1 MFERPAPLSEQRL
14 FRFLFLLQAF
24 VLLINPKLLLH
35 LDSNVGNVLQKL
47 LIVLCG
53 AALMATRPVHRSV
66 VALIGAIVILTLLC
80 AMGTE
85 FPQFQWRLYVGG
97 LVSIVAPFVLLIAAP
112 REPDRVLGLVVFAS
126 LPLLMTAVGGIY
138 QLAGIAPLF
147 NEETTGGGV
156 RLAGTQGI
164 PAFLA
169 AASFTGTFAALELAE
184 RRHLGYA
191 ALLFADLII
200 LLLAGGRMALGAA
213 VLVCGI
219 DYLRSFKRVPLLK
232 FFLPIWILVIGGIL
246 LTTFAEDNLRHLQ
259 STSLNREIIWAPLI
273 RQLHAH
279 AWFGVGL
286 GNQQLLLHVVGAIT
300 TMAGH
305 NEYLR
310 LAVEL
315 GYPGAVLFF
324 ALTLGIVLLV
334 WNSAWV
340 GRDPMF
346 LVCAAAFYIYGITDN
361 TFSMPQAYFILAA
374 ASFASQQK
382 SPRSPVSAFDAA
394 PPRSPT
400 HSADMARPKVS

>member
-1 MFERPAPLSEQRL
+1 MRRRPAPLSEQRL

-35 LDSNVGNVLQKL
+35 LDSNLGNILQKL
-47 LIVLCG
+47 LIILCG
-53 AALMATRPVHRSV
+53 AALMATRPVRRGV
-66 VALIGAIVILTLLC
+66 VVLIAAIVVLTLLC
-80 AMGTE
+80 AMCSE

-97 LVSIVAPFVLLIAAP
+97 VVSIVAPFVLLTAAP

-126 LPLLMTAVGGIY
+126 LPLLMTVFGGLY
-138 QLAGIAPLF
+138 QLAGISPLF
-147 NEETTGGGV
+147 NAETTGGGT

-169 AASFTGTFAALELAE
+169 AASFTSTFAALELAE

-191 ALLFADLII
+191 FLLFVDLII
-200 LLLAGGRMALGAA
+200 LLLAGGRMAFGAA

-232 FFLPIWILVIGGIL
+232 LFLPIWTLVVGGIL

-273 RQLHAH
+273 HQLHVH
-279 AWFGVGL
+279 PWFGVGL
-286 GNQQLLLHVVGAIT
+286 GNQQQLLHVAGAIT

-315 GYPGAVLFF
+315 GYPGAILFF

-334 WNSAWV
+334 WNSTWV

-346 LVCAAAFYIYGITDN
+346 LVCAAAFYMYGVTDN
-361 TFSMPQAYFILAA
+361 TFSMPQSYFILAA
-374 ASFASQQK
+374 ASFAGRPK
-382 SPRSPVSAFDAA
+382 SLRSPVPAFETA
-394 PPRSPT
+394 PPHPST
-400 HSADMARPKVS
+400 HGADLARPKVS

>member
-1 MFERPAPLSEQRL
+1 L

-24 VLLINPKLLLH
+24 VLVINPKLLLH
-35 LDSNVGNVLQKL
+35 LDSNLGNILQKL

-53 AALMATRPVHRSV
+53 AALMATRPVHRGV
-66 VALIGAIVILTLLC
+66 VVLIAAIVALTFLC

-97 LVSIVAPFVLLIAAP
+97 LFSIVTPFVLLTAAP
-112 REPDRVLGLVVFAS
+112 REPDRVLGLIVLAS
-126 LPLLMTAVGGIY
+126 LPALMTALGGIY
-138 QLAGIAPLF
+138 QLAGVTPLF
-147 NEETTGGGV
+147 NAETVGGGT

-191 ALLFADLII
+191 FLFLADLII

-213 VLVCGI
+213 ALVCGI
-219 DYLRSFKRVPLLK
+219 DYLRSFKRLPLLK
-232 FFLPIWILVIGGIL
+232 FFLPLWILVVGGIL
-246 LTTFAEDNLRHLQ
+246 LATFAADNLSHLQ
-259 STSLNREIIWAPLI
+259 STALNREVIWAPLI

-279 AWFGVGL
+279 PWFGVGL
-286 GNQQLLLHVVGAIT
+286 GNQQLLLHLVGAIT

-315 GYPGAVLFF
+315 GYPGAILFF
-324 ALTLGIVLLV
+324 ALTLGIVFLV
-334 WNSAWV
+334 WNSTWV

-346 LVCAAAFYIYGITDN
+346 LVCAAAFYIYSVTDN
-361 TFSMPQAYFILAA
+361 TFSLPQAFFILTA
-374 ASFASQQK
+374 ASFA
-382 SPRSPVSAFDAA
+382 
-394 PPRSPT
+394 
-400 HSADMARPKVS
+400 ARPKSMRSRLPAFDVAPLTEGPGYHA

>member
-1 MFERPAPLSEQRL
+1 L
-14 FRFLFLLQAF
+14 FRLLFLLQAF

-35 LDSNVGNVLQKL
+35 LDGNIGNILQKL
-47 LIVLCG
+47 LIILCG
-53 AALMATRPVHRSV
+53 AALMATRPVHRGV
-66 VALIGAIVILTLLC
+66 VVLIGAIVVLTLLC
-80 AMGTE
+80 AMGSE

-97 LVSIVAPFVLLIAAP
+97 VVSIVAPFVLLTAAP
-112 REPDRVLGLVVFAS
+112 RAPDRVLGLVVFAS
-126 LPLLMTAVGGIY
+126 LPLLMTALGGIY

-147 NEETTGGGV
+147 STETVGGT
-156 RLAGTQGI
+156 RLSGTQGI

-169 AASFTGTFAALELAE
+169 AASFTATFAALELAE

-191 ALLFADLII
+191 FLFLADLII
-200 LLLAGGRMALGAA
+200 LLLAGGRMAFGAA

-219 DYLRSFKRVPLLK
+219 DYLRSFKRIPLLK
-232 FFLPIWILVIGGIL
+232 FFMPIWTLVVGGIL
-246 LTTFAEDNLRHLQ
+246 LAAFAQDNLRHLH
-259 STSLNREIIWAPLI
+259 STSLNREVIWAPLI

-279 AWFGVGL
+279 PWFGVGL
-286 GNQQLLLHVVGAIT
+286 GNQQLLLHIVGAVT

-324 ALTLGIVLLV
+324 SLTLGIMLLV

-346 LVCAAAFYIYGITDN
+346 LVCAAAFYMYGVTDN
-361 TFSMPQAYFILAA
+361 TFSLPQAYFILAA
-374 ASFASQQK
+374 ASFAGRPLRMHS
-382 SPRSPVSAFDAA
+382 SAEAFDAA
-394 PPRSPT
+394 APHPAT
-400 HSADMARPKVS
+400 HSANQAQPKPPRTGGPGHHASNHV

>member
-1 MFERPAPLSEQRL
+1 MHQRPAPLPEQRL

-35 LDSNVGNVLQKL
+35 LDSNLGNILQKL
-47 LIVLCG
+47 LIILCG
-53 AALMATRPVHRSV
+53 AALMATRPVHRGV
-66 VALIGAIVILTLLC
+66 VVLIAAIVILTLLC
-80 AMGTE
+80 AMCVE
-85 FPQFQWRLYVGG
+85 FPQFEWRLYVGG
-97 LVSIVAPFVLLIAAP
+97 VVSIVAPFVLLTAAP
-112 REPDRVLGLVVFAS
+112 SDPDRVLGLVVFAS
-126 LPLLMTAVGGIY
+126 LPLLMTVFGGIY
-138 QLAGIAPLF
+138 QLVGISPLF
-147 NEETTGGGV
+147 SAENMGGGT

-184 RRHLGYA
+184 RRHLGYVV
-191 ALLFADLII
+191 LLFADVII
-200 LLLAGGRMALGAA
+200 LLLAGGRMAFGVA
-213 VLVCGI
+213 VFVCGI

-232 FFLPIWILVIGGIL
+232 LFVPIWTLVVGGVL
-246 LTTFAEDNLRHLQ
+246 LATFAQDNLRHLQ

-279 AWFGVGL
+279 PWFGVGL
-286 GNQQLLLHVVGAIT
+286 GNQQLLLHIVGAIT

-315 GYPGAVLFF
+315 GYPGAILFF

-334 WNSAWV
+334 WNSTWV

-346 LVCAAAFYIYGITDN
+346 LVCAAGFYIYSTTDN

-374 ASFASQQK
+374 ASFASRPK
-382 SPRSPVSAFDAA
+382 SLRSPAPASDAA
-394 PPRSPT
+394 PRRST
-400 HSADMARPKVS
+400 HSADLARPKVS

>member
-1 MFERPAPLSEQRL
+1 VRQRPLSEQRL

-35 LDSNVGNVLQKL
+35 LDSNLGNILQKL
-47 LIVLCG
+47 LIILCG
-53 AALMATRPVHRSV
+53 AALMATRPVNRGV
-66 VALIGAIVILTLLC
+66 VVLIAAIVVLTLLC
-80 AMGTE
+80 AMCTE

-97 LVSIVAPFVLLIAAP
+97 VVSIVAPFVLLTAAP
-112 REPDRVLGLVVFAS
+112 REPDRILGLVVFAS
-126 LPLLMTAVGGIY
+126 LPLLMTVVGGLY
-138 QLAGIAPLF
+138 QLVGLAPLF
-147 NEETTGGGV
+147 NAENIGGGT

-184 RRHLGYA
+184 RRHMGYV
-191 ALLFADLII
+191 ALLFADLLI
-200 LLLAGGRMALGAA
+200 LLLAGGRMAFGAA
-213 VLVCGI
+213 VFVCGI

-232 FFLPIWILVIGGIL
+232 IFVPIWTLVIGGVL
-246 LTTFAEDNLRHLQ
+246 LAAFAQDNLRHLQ

-279 AWFGVGL
+279 PWFGVGL

-315 GYPGAVLFF
+315 GYPGAILFF

-334 WNSAWV
+334 WNSTWV

-346 LVCAAAFYIYGITDN
+346 LVCAAGFYIYSTTDN
-361 TFSMPQAYFILAA
+361 TFSMPQSYFILAA
-374 ASFASQQK
+374 ASFAGRPK
-382 SPRSPVSAFDAA
+382 RLRSPVPAFDAA
-394 PPRSPT
+394 PPHPST
-400 HSADMARPKVS
+400 HGANLARPKVS